1 MTAGTMNRRDTGP
14 LRARRGGGGSEG
26 RGKVEKRTKGMDWC
40 FEVSKEKEGKAM
52 GD

>member
-1 MTAGTMNRRDTGP
+1 MTAGTMKRRDTG
-14 LRARRGGGGSEG
+14 LLKARGGSSEG